1 MNDLPLLVPR
11 IFPADS
17 IVAGFTTRR
26 GGVSTPPFDSLNM
39 GFNTADDP
47 GAVSENHR
55 ILFDHIGI
63 AEDRA
68 ALMGQVHGSYVRIV
82 ESGGLYPE
90 TDAIITSQ
98 TGLLLG
104 VRVADCVPLLIHD
117 ASKGIAGAVHC
128 GWKPIASG
136 IIERTVDTMRQ
147 AWNSEPADIRAAL
160 GPSAGPCC
168 YEIGPEVAARLSQQ
182 AIREREGRFSR
193 ICGRN
198 HPQAREY
205 RDYRRP
211 DRNDRSLH
219 DLWRIA
225 LLFPSTRR
233 RPFRR
238 MMGFIMLGIK
248 ATYKKDKNRF
258 TTEARIIH
266 ESVYAIP

>member
-182 AIREREGRFSR
+182 AIREREGRIFADLR
-193 ICGRN
+193 AEITLRLGNIGITADRIEMIAPCTICGESLYYSHR
-198 HPQAREY
+198 
-205 RDYRRP
+205 RDGV
-211 DRNDRSLH
+211 RSG
-219 DLWRIA
+219 
-225 LLFPSTRR
+225 
-233 RPFRR
+233 R
-238 MMGFIMLGIK
+238 MMGFIMLG
-248 ATYKKDKNRF
+248 DK
-258 TTEARIIH
+258 
-266 ESVYAIP
+266 SDL